1 MPLVGDRGLDETM
14 RCVTADLIVRD
25 AVPSDAR
32 ACAAVYEGYVTDS
45 AISFETDPP
54 TVEEMARRIVTS
66 QASHAWIVAEAA
78 GDVVGYACATRHR
91 SGWRTGSHAM
101 SACISTLPGSA
112 TGSGAVCMSRCCLVS
127 PRPDTAWRARGSLC
141 PTPRARRCTGRW
153 GSRTS
158 GPTEGSGGSTDAG
171 TTSSGFSCLSV
182 AAAIRGWNGSSQ
194 APDRCGAAA
203 QCATAVTGTAYRL
216 MGGCARP

>member
-1 MPLVGDRGLDETM
+1 VPLVGDRGLDETM

-91 SGWRTGSHAM
+91 ERVAYRFACDVSVYLDPAWVGHGIGRRLYVALLSRLAAAGYRMACAGIALPNPASEALHRSLGFTDVGTYRRIGWKH
-101 SACISTLPGSA
+101 
-112 TGSGAVCMSRCCLVS
+112 
-127 PRPDTAWRARGSLC
+127 
-141 PTPRARRCTGRW
+141 GRW
-153 GSRTS
+153 HDVLWLQL
-158 GPTEGSGGSTDAG
+158 PLGG
-171 TTSSGFSCLSV
+171 
-182 AAAIRGWNGSSQ
+182 
-194 APDRCGAAA
+194 
-203 QCATAVTGTAYRL
+203 
-216 MGGCARP
+216 GGDPGVERIEPSP